1 MTKIEKIEEEIR
13 TLSAKEL
20 ALLRNW
26 LREYDA
32 QAWDSEIEADARSGK
47 LESLADTALQAYR
60 NGESTEF

>member
-13 TLSAKEL
+13 RLSAKEL
-20 ALLRNW
+20 ALLRKW

-32 QAWDSEIEADARSGK
+32 QGWDLELEEDVRSGK
-47 LESLADTALQAYR
+47 LDSLADAALQAYK